1 MSRKINTVRVPN
13 VRIGSSV
20 SAVRFKVNHNKEFV
34 KCSTKGQKPFFIRRD
49 GSRFVAGQITAGS
62 AIFDSTVLASHP
74 AQAFAKAVKEFWA
87 LW

>member
-20 SAVRFKVNHNKEFV
+20 CAVRFKVNPAKKTV

-62 AIFDSTVLASHP
+62 AIFDSSVLATHP
-74 AQAFAKAVKEFWA
+74 AKAFAKAVKEFWD

>member
-1 MSRKINTVRVPN
+1 MKKQSKTLIRVPN

-20 SAVRFKVNHNKEFV
+20 CAVRFKVNHTKKTI
-34 KCSTKGQKPFFIRRD
+34 KCSTKGQKAFFIRQE
-49 GSRFVAGQITAGS
+49 GARFVA
-62 AIFDSTVLASHP
+62 DSCLHDNLLLATHP